1 MRHYLIIALLAATVN
16 MLTSHTIAA
25 EIGKYSKNWEIRLGG
40 GAFDVGPFTGQVF
53 SGGIVNAEMLSPSP
67 GFLAILG
74 SPRPYLGT
82 DISLSDQAIHTFYTG
97 LNWEAHLTDRFY
109 AGFSLGGSLNT
120 SKTTT
125 RPDGATKR
133 LGSQVLF
140 HLQASAGYDLTDNIT
155 AQVFLNHFS
164 NAGLAS
170 SNHGL
175 ESVGARIGY
184 RF

>member
-1 MRHYLIIALLAATVN
+1 MRRYLRTALLAATMN
-16 MLTSHTIAA
+16 LLAGQTMAA
-25 EIGKYSKNWEIRLGG
+25 EIGKYSANWEIRLGG
-40 GAFDVGPFTGQVF
+40 GAFDVGPFSRQVF
-53 SGGIVNAEMLSPSP
+53 SGGIINAEMLAPSP
-67 GFLAILG
+67 GFLAGLG

-82 DISLSDQAIHTFYTG
+82 DISLSNQAIHTFYTG

-109 AGFSLGGSLNT
+109 AGFSLGGSVNT

-125 RPDGATKR
+125 QPGGATKR

-140 HLQASAGYDLTDNIT
+140 HLQASAGYDLTDSIT

-164 NAGLAS
+164 NANLGS